1 MRALVT
7 LAAALAAAL
16 ALGGCGSRQ
25 EEAIVL
31 PATPVISVGS
41 RWAVVTSNYMRM
53 RSRPSESSDVV
64 EGLPRGTVVEV
75 VGSSDT
81 RATVEG
87 QKAYWYQLNVE
98 GLRGWG
104 FGAYL
109 QVVESRARAQ
119 AVAAELR

>member
-1 MRALVT
+1 MRALVL
-7 LAAALAAAL
+7 LAAVL
-16 ALGGCGSRQ
+16 ALGACGARQ
-25 EEAIVL
+25 EETIVL

-53 RSRPSESSDVV
+53 RARPSESAEVV

-75 VGSSDT
+75 VGTSET
-81 RATVEG
+81 QATVEG
-87 QKAYWYQLNVE
+87 QKAYWLQLNIE

-119 AVAAELR
+119 AIAAELR